1 MFLLFDLEILLVY
14 PYAVSTNTND
24 IYGLSIMLIF
34 FVLLTLGFV
43 FELGKGALT
52 IESRQTS
59 SYSTEDNT
67 IPHAFM
73 EGHESMRK
81 TSSVLPYNCYIIFHI
96 FAGCLL
102 YILTVLLG
110 IDPAPL
116 LDAMHYSVS
125 ILMNLF
131 NNNILCDAPKGWAMY
146 FPQDSANYYHTCFA
160 LLVWAIILPIA
171 IEILHFYKDNLK
183 SKGKFILTF
192 LWVNLTITNIYLVMY
207 AVHLILALVGT
218 FEHIVSNELT
228 IFSLN
233 QYAHVGDDSPISF
246 EDPNLNVLLSTNNS
260 SGSAPIQDPSG
271 SGTVQNPSGSGTV
284 QDPSGSGTVQN
295 PYESAPDSDVDM
307 DRSSSSSSDTDSAYA
322 SSSGE
327 DHRTYQEIDAS
338 RARHG
343 ELADLEAENVHLHS
357 VLDARSALL
366 TGQTLTQEQENLIN
380 DNNHT
385 SDQIV
390 ENIIANEDRITE
402 LMKEMGE
409 YSSESGGESDGESNG
424 ESNNGGNS

>member
-1 MFLLFDLEILLVY
+1 
-14 PYAVSTNTND
+14 
-24 IYGLSIMLIF
+24 
-34 FVLLTLGFV
+34 
-43 FELGKGALT
+43 
-52 IESRQTS
+52 
-59 SYSTEDNT
+59 
-67 IPHAFM
+67 
-73 EGHESMRK
+73 
-81 TSSVLPYNCYIIFHI
+81 
-96 FAGCLL
+96 
-102 YILTVLLG
+102 
-110 IDPAPL
+110 
-116 LDAMHYSVS
+116 
-125 ILMNLF
+125 
-131 NNNILCDAPKGWAMY
+131 
-146 FPQDSANYYHTCFA
+146 
-160 LLVWAIILPIA
+160 
-171 IEILHFYKDNLK
+171 
-183 SKGKFILTF
+183 
-192 LWVNLTITNIYLVMY
+192 MY